1 MSRIDHVKTH
11 IEVENK
17 HDMEAMLAT
26 LVDENP
32 VRDEVAGQTYRG
44 REAVA
49 KRYGNL
55 WEAFPDFTV
64 TPTRLYEDGDVV
76 IMQAGYTGT
85 HKGVFNDHSPTDKS
99 FNVRIV
105 VVFDFEGDSI
115 ACETIYLDYAGQLK
129 QLGLL

>member
-1 MSRIDHVKTH
+1 MTKIDHVRTH

-32 VRDEVAGQTYRG
+32 IRDEVAGQKYSG
-44 REAVA
+44 RDAVA
-49 KRYGNL
+49 KRYGDL

-64 TPTRLYEDGDVV
+64 TPSGLYEDGDVV
-76 IMQAGYTGT
+76 VMQADYTGT
-85 HKGVFNDHSPTDKS
+85 HLGVFNDHAPSGKS

-115 ACETIYLDYAGQLK
+115 ACETIYLDYAGQLR

>member
-1 MSRIDHVKTH
+1 MSKIDHVKTH

-26 LVDENP
+26 LADENP
-32 VRDEVAGQTYRG
+32 IRDEVAGQKYSG
-44 REAVA
+44 HDAVA
-49 KRYGNL
+49 KRYGDL
-55 WEAFPDFTV
+55 WVAFPDFTV
-64 TPTRLYEDGDVV
+64 TPTALYEDGEVV
-76 IMQAGYTGT
+76 IMQADYTGT
-85 HKGVFNDHSPTDKS
+85 HKGVFNDHPPSGES

-115 ACETIYLDYAGQLK
+115 ACETVYLDYAGQLR